1 MGVQVIHIP
10 TEVVSHSLP
19 FQIQCFIPIPM
30 GFQFPLGI
38 PFPCTSLLGV
48 TLDSVLTMDRHVT
61 EVIRS
66 CSYHTRA
73 LRHIRPLLTLDVIKM
88 IGHSTVSSRLDYSNA
103 LLHGS
108 SVYNINKLQ
117 VAQNSLVMTVR
128 GMEGK

>member
-1 MGVQVIHIP
+1 M
-10 TEVVSHSLP
+10 S
-19 FQIQCFIPIPM
+19 IQRYRKRCLTVFN
-30 GFQFPLGI
+30 
-38 PFPCTSLLGV
+38 V
-48 TLDSVLTMDRHVT
+48 TMLHVT

-103 LLHGS
+103 LLHGT